1 MATIDDF
8 EKLDIRAGK
17 VIAVEEFPEA
27 RKPAWKLTIDFGAE
41 IGLKKSSAQL
51 THHYTKEQLLKR
63 MVMGVT
69 NFPPRQIGP
78 FVSEVLVV
86 GVPDQQ
92 GNTVLVVPEKTVLQ
106 GAKLY

>member
-69 NFPPRQIGP
+69 NFPPMQIGP

>member
-51 THHYTKEQLLKR
+51 THHYTKEQLLNR

-69 NFPPRQIGP
+69 NFPPMQIGP

-92 GNTVLVVPEKTVLQ
+92 GNTVLVVPEKIVLP

>member
-41 IGLKKSSAQL
+41 IGIKKSSAQL
-51 THHYTKEQLLKR
+51 THHYTKEQLLNR

>member
-17 VIAVEEFPEA
+17 VIAVKEFPEA

-41 IGLKKSSAQL
+41 IGIKKSSAQL
-51 THHYTKEQLLKR
+51 THHYTKEQLLNR

>member
-69 NFPPRQIGP
+69 NFPPMQIGP

-92 GNTVLVVPEKTVLQ
+92 GNTVLVVPEKTVLP

>member
-51 THHYTKEQLLKR
+51 THHYTKEQLLNR

-78 FVSEVLVV
+78 FISEVLVV

-92 GNTVLVVPEKTVLQ
+92 GNTVLVVPEKTVLP

>member
-41 IGLKKSSAQL
+41 IGIKKSSAQL
-51 THHYTKEQLLKR
+51 THHYTKEQLLNR

-69 NFPPRQIGP
+69 NFPPMQIGP

>member
-51 THHYTKEQLLKR
+51 THHYTKEQLLNR

-92 GNTVLVVPEKTVLQ
+92 GKTVLVVPEKTVLP

>member
-17 VIAVEEFPEA
+17 VIAVKEFPEA

-41 IGLKKSSAQL
+41 IGIKKSSAQL

-69 NFPPRQIGP
+69 NFPPMQIGP

>member
-69 NFPPRQIGP
+69 NFPPMQIGP

-92 GNTVLVVPEKTVLQ
+92 GNTVLVVPEKIVLP

>member
-51 THHYTKEQLLKR
+51 THHYTKEQLLNR

-92 GNTVLVVPEKTVLQ
+92 GNTVLVVPEKTVLP

>member
-51 THHYTKEQLLKR
+51 THHYTKEKILKR

-69 NFPPRQIGP
+69 NFPPMQIGP

-92 GNTVLVVPEKTVLQ
+92 GNTVLVVPEKTVLP

>member
-41 IGLKKSSAQL
+41 IGLTKSSAQL

-78 FVSEVLVV
+78 FISEVLVV

-92 GNTVLVVPEKTVLQ
+92 GNTVLVVPEKIVLP

>member
-17 VIAVEEFPEA
+17 VIAVKEFPEA

-51 THHYTKEQLLKR
+51 THHYTKEQLLNR

-92 GNTVLVVPEKTVLQ
+92 GNTVLVVPEKTVLP

>member
-41 IGLKKSSAQL
+41 IGIKKSSAQL
-51 THHYTKEQLLKR
+51 THHYTKEQLLNR

-92 GNTVLVVPEKTVLQ
+92 GNTVLVVPEKTVLP

>member
-51 THHYTKEQLLKR
+51 THHYTKEQLLNR

>member
-17 VIAVEEFPEA
+17 VIAVKEFPEA

-41 IGLKKSSAQL
+41 IGIKKSSAQL
-51 THHYTKEQLLKR
+51 THHYTKEQLLNR

-92 GNTVLVVPEKTVLQ
+92 GKTVLVVPEKTVLP

>member
-51 THHYTKEQLLKR
+51 THHYTKEQLLNR

-69 NFPPRQIGP
+69 NFPPMQIGP

>member
-17 VIAVEEFPEA
+17 VIAVKEFPEA

-41 IGLKKSSAQL
+41 IGIKKSSAQL
-51 THHYTKEQLLKR
+51 THHYTKEQLLNR

-78 FVSEVLVV
+78 FISEVLVV

>member
-41 IGLKKSSAQL
+41 IGIKKSSAQL
-51 THHYTKEQLLKR
+51 THHYTKEQLLNR

-92 GNTVLVVPEKTVLQ
+92 GKTVLVVPEKTVLP

>member
-69 NFPPRQIGP
+69 NFPPMQIGP

-92 GNTVLVVPEKTVLQ
+92 GKTVLVVPEKTVLP